1 MIKELRIYNDRKYP
15 KYTLII
21 SEVSQILDITALTSF
36 CFWKTMIDCLGNG
49 NYLNVSKSFFFNTK
63 VNAGFK
69 HSKPLENVAPV
80 HHLGIPVAKHMN
92 TFY

>member
-1 MIKELRIYNDRKYP
+1 MMKELKIYNDQKYP

-49 NYLNVSKSFFFNTK
+49 NYLNVAKSFFLIQK
-63 VNAGFK
+63 
-69 HSKPLENVAPV
+69 
-80 HHLGIPVAKHMN
+80 
-92 TFY
+92 

>member
-1 MIKELRIYNDRKYP
+1 
-15 KYTLII
+15 
-21 SEVSQILDITALTSF
+21 
-36 CFWKTMIDCLGNG
+36 MIDCLGNG
-49 NYLNVSKSFFFNTK
+49 NYLNVAKSFFFNTK

-92 TFY
+92 TFYWLEIPKTHSYHISNYHNFN

>member
-1 MIKELRIYNDRKYP
+1 
-15 KYTLII
+15 
-21 SEVSQILDITALTSF
+21 
-36 CFWKTMIDCLGNG
+36 MIDCLGNG
-49 NYLNVSKSFFFNTK
+49 NYLNVAKSFFFNTK